1 MDALQGKFDSVDNQF
16 RQIATELRGYL
27 DDGITG
33 TRKVKPPGT
42 KAGRDL
48 LQHILGRIDQIVSN
62 DLADARRLSISSA
75 TSTPQPQQRTV
86 SDPDTV
92 SSYVSPIAPSQSQH
106 LIPQDGSPQPQQQ
119 HQPTPASTA
128 PASDAAP
135 QDTPTEYNESL
146 KQSSPQVSHDS
157 PAAVKLKADLVAP
170 VTPITPGRGPAEPL
184 PIVSR
189 DALVCQTH
197 NGPQPLSVPSPL
209 RFTLFEH
216 SAPLFECNYQDIH
229 ILNEVLFEQCSSHP
243 IVRDR
248 GYFKLQV
255 SNLPPLNIEHMERPT
270 RDHAQSFRYKA
281 DQFGLIKVDTGRKP
295 KFSEPRLP
303 FPSSA
308 KLDWTFEEQRE
319 LWNTTAKNPPK
330 GHRPYIIGNPLF
342 DDIELSPGE
351 KLRQRGEG
359 VLEGINTQYV
369 YFNLT
374 GKTITTMHREDA
386 HVRSE
391 NILRSGENKFWC
403 FVKPSST
410 AKLEE
415 AMHRAY
421 PEMRNCSQAVRHLSR
436 HIPPAQLDEWGVEY
450 TLDYCV
456 PGQAVVTEPATY
468 HQVLN
473 LGPNY
478 AVAINLEYM
487 SSPDMPPNYRFCDK
501 ACPDKFAISAKDFQI
516 RRPPTPPE
524 EEPAEKTKQDMPH
537 TSHAKGRGAVSR
549 KSDAEIEGQG
559 SAADSASESP
569 APQGD
574 PNGNLQESNTTRL
587 APGPTPNLTPE
598 REHAEQASQ
607 KETFQ
612 HPEARYHMTVP
623 EQSAPL
629 AQQQPQQTNI
639 APYGPVQTLPN
650 TPIQAPVSIFPYP
663 YTPKQ
668 LVPKR
673 TAEQL
678 PAKVFES
685 SQTVIPPP
693 VIPQRVEQPVP
704 PPVIP
709 QRVEQ
714 PANMLQ
720 TAGIRRKRQGELPA
734 ARNPPQKRQRPEPVV
749 TPMALV
755 QPLPVMD
762 LSHRS
767 PFNHLATL
775 IRGCAVSSANALETV
790 QVCSKVSFERL
801 ASLVRDYRRYSRM
814 FPDVG
819 GGLQLVNHV
828 DDGFQGSDA
837 LRVYLSRFSKLKL
850 VEWIEE
856 AVRQNPYVPS
866 EVHTTRLLS
875 GLGWPESERY
885 KLYDYLREGKCW
897 KAICGDYE
905 GVLCLMAPDIPD
917 TRFTELALYQ
927 SRIATFHSQ
936 LDIPFVRRLCEM
948 GKILEKAIWSD
959 FELPE
964 FMWEAALD
972 TDYASLHEVFPLL
985 GRFKSIRQNQFDRGK
1000 YHWTK
1005 PLCWNWAWPVDPTS
1019 LSPRDKRFCDQC
1031 NITTARGSKNP
1042 CRCFEI
1048 HVPSIPRISDD
1059 GTKGEGI
1066 RSLGAYK
1073 AGNLLGELVGV
1084 LVPLGTYSDT
1094 TEWTILFRRP
1104 DLDDNPVAEIYT
1116 REMGNWIRKVNH
1128 SSTQPSC
1135 AFKVMKISGKWRQ
1148 MLVALRDIRD
1158 GEEIT
1163 AKYGR
1168 GYCKEKPYSE
1178 MEFGGE

>member
-75 TSTPQPQQRTV
+75 TSTPQPQQRTI
-86 SDPDTV
+86 SEPDTV
-92 SSYVSPIAPSQSQH
+92 SSYVSPIAPSQSQQ

-119 HQPTPASTA
+119 HQPMPASTA

-146 KQSSPQVSHDS
+146 KQSSPQASHDS

-170 VTPITPGRGPAEPL
+170 VTPITPGRGPAGPL

-197 NGPQPLSVPSPL
+197 NAPQPLSVPSPL

-243 IVRDR
+243 IVHDR

-549 KSDAEIEGQG
+549 KSYAEIEGQG

-598 REHAEQASQ
+598 REHAEQTSQ
-607 KETFQ
+607 KET
-612 HPEARYHMTVP
+612 AD
-623 EQSAPL
+623 
-629 AQQQPQQTNI
+629 QPQITE
-639 APYGPVQTLPN
+639 
-650 TPIQAPVSIFPYP
+650 QAPVALQSKSLQAPQLGQVAP
-663 YTPKQ
+663 PADVPMAQRSEPAHALQAPKTGQSTPQ
-668 LVPKR
+668 L
-673 TAEQL
+673 
-678 PAKVFES
+678 
-685 SQTVIPPP
+685 QTL
-693 VIPQRVEQPVP
+693 PQRVEQPVP
-704 PPVIP
+704 PPVLP
-709 QRVEQ
+709 HRVEQ
-714 PANMLQ
+714 PVPQFPLPPQYQNTPASSVPSGSPCAHTLRD
-720 TAGIRRKRQGELPA
+720 RRKRQDELSA
-734 ARNPPQKRQRPEPVV
+734 ARKPPQKRQRAEPVV

-755 QPLPVMD
+755 HPLPAMD

-819 GGLQLVNHV
+819 GGLQLINHL

-850 VEWIEE
+850 VDWIEE
-856 AVRQNPYVPS
+856 AMVQEPWVAS
-866 EVHTTRLLS
+866 GVHTNRLLS
-875 GLGWPESERY
+875 ALGWPESERY

-917 TRFTELALYQ
+917 TQFTELALYQ

-959 FELPE
+959 LELPE

-1000 YHWTK
+1000 YHWPK
-1005 PLCWNWAWPVDPTS
+1005 PICWNWAWPVDPTS

-1031 NITTARGSKNP
+1031 NITTAKGSKNP

-1066 RSLGAYK
+1066 RSLGSYK

-1135 AFKVMKISGKWRQ
+1135 AFRVMKISGKWRQ

-1178 MEFGGE
+1178 MEFGRE